1 LFQNPPVP
9 GNLSTIVIETA
20 GLRATIAP
28 ADGGKIWS
36 ALDAEGTAPPFRR
49 ALLCVGNLISR

>member
-1 LFQNPPVP
+1 MFQNPAVP
-9 GNLSTIVIETA
+9 GNLSTIVVETA

-36 ALDAEGTAPPFRR
+36 VLDEGTAPPFRR
-49 ALLCVGNLISR
+49 TALCFVWGT